1 MSINSQRQHH
11 CLEDTSKKKRKKTAK
26 NESLENERV
35 IFVLFWCPFLSPI
48 FWPSSSQIFL
58 TFRCLYENWGS
69 DNLPQGVAKVIA
81 DVFRDFNISLEW
93 VNEPFFFPFHH
104 FFFFNVGRT
113 KEKTGEDNHF
123 SLLMWIIFSLSQM
136 LSQIGLRTSVL
147 AQPET
152 GGSGLGPEAAP
163 SSLRSAT
170 ETWCIWPWASHF
182 PSLGLSCLI
191 CKMRE
196 LD

>member
-1 MSINSQRQHH
+1 M
-11 CLEDTSKKKRKKTAK
+11 
-26 NESLENERV
+26 NES
-35 IFVLFWCPFLSPI
+35 FFLPL
-48 FWPSSSQIFL
+48 SS
-58 TFRCLYENWGS
+58 
-69 DNLPQGVAKVIA
+69 
-81 DVFRDFNISLEW
+81 
-93 VNEPFFFPFHH
+93 

-113 KEKTGEDNHF
+113 KEKTGKDNHF

-170 ETWCIWPWASHF
+170 ET
-182 PSLGLSCLI
+182 
-191 CKMRE
+191 
-196 LD
+196 